1 MAAVELERSRFIQ
14 GIFWRQS
21 QEDLMVNCM
30 WVVEERTSKTAS

>member
-14 GIFWRQS
+14 DIFWRQN

-30 WVVEERTSKTAS
+30 WVVRERTSKMAS